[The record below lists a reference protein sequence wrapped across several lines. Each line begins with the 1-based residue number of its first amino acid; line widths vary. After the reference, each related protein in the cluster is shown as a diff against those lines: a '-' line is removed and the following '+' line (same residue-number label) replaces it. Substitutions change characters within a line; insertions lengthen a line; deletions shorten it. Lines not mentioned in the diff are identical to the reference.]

1 MTTSFEQFQEYA
13 EKGKLVPIRRDFL
26 ADLETPITALL
37 KLKAQGKD
45 CFLLES
51 AEKSEESER
60 FLSLNSR
67 YTFVGHAPFL
77 QFESRG
83 NQITL
88 KGERQDSLEGNAL
101 EILKGLYQDYPGIS
115 IPDLPPFVGGSVG
128 YIAYDAVRYVE
139 AIPNEGKDELNLPDI
154 AFGFYDTFIV
164 FDNVTHKLSLIA
176 NARLDKYTTEDG
188 YQDALQRL
196 DQLESILASAV
207 PQTEL
212 SLTPGNPTERRSNFT
227 RERYHQAVE
236 ACKEYITAGDAFQV
250 VLSQR
255 FSIEPGCSAID
266 IYRSLRTI
274 NPSDYMFYLKFGETE
289 VVGASPELLAKKDSS
304 GKITTRPIAGTRPRG
319 ATVAE
324 DIALEKELLA
334 DEKELAEHL
343 MLVDLGRNDIGRVS
357 KFGSVNPTEFM
368 GIKRYSH
375 IMHIVSTVEG
385 ELKEDMDALD
395 TLFACFPAGT
405 LSGAPKIRAME
416 IIDELEGLKRGIYG
430 GAICYRDFC
439 GNLNSCIAIRTM
451 VMENGISHIQAG
463 AGIVADS
470 DPESEYME
478 TIHKCQALFKAI
490 EEVKNLRSFS

>member
-1 MTTSFEQFQEYA
+1 MTTSFEQFQEVA
-13 EKGKLVPIRRDFL
+13 VAGKLVPVRRDFL

-37 KLKAQGKD
+37 KLKAQGED

-67 YTFVGHAPFL
+67 YTFVGTDPFL
-77 QFESRG
+77 KFVSRED
-83 NQITL
+83 QVEL
-88 KGERQDSLEGNAL
+88 SGERNESLQGNAL
-101 EILKGLYQDYPGIS
+101 EILKSLYQDYQGIAL
-115 IPDLPPFVGGSVG
+115 PDLPPFIGGSVG

-139 AIPNEGKDELNLPDI
+139 AIPNQGKDELDLPDI
-154 AFGFYDTFIV
+154 AFGFYDTFLV
-164 FDNVTHKLSLIA
+164 FDNVTHKISLIA
-176 NARLDKYTTEDG
+176 NARLDKFDTQAG
-188 YQDALQRL
+188 YDDAIARL
-196 DQLESILASAV
+196 NQLESILAQ
-207 PQTEL
+207 PIPRDEL
-212 SLTPGNPTERRSNFT
+212 SLTPGTPGERRSNFT
-227 RERYHQAVE
+227 RERYHEAVNR
-236 ACKEYITAGDAFQV
+236 CKEYVASGDAFQI

-274 NPSDYMFYLKFGETE
+274 NPSDYMFYLNFGEIE
-289 VVGASPELLAKKDSS
+289 VVGASPELLAKKDSQ
-304 GKITTRPIAGTRPRG
+304 GRITTRPIAGTRPRG
-319 ATVAE
+319 KTIEE
-324 DIALEKELLA
+324 DLALEAELLA

-357 KFGSVNPTEFM
+357 KFGTVKPTEFM

-385 ELKEDMDALD
+385 QLKEDMDALD

-416 IIDELEGLKRGIYG
+416 IIDELENLKRGIYG

-451 VMENGISHIQAG
+451 VMKEGTAHVQAG

-478 TIHKCQALFKAI
+478 TIHKAGALFKAI